1 MERQPHQRGGASPRP
16 SPELSVPAR
25 RDPAGTLRGYVRVA
39 ALGDSL
45 TFGVGDP
52 TSTGYRGWARILTE
66 AIGNDHEVSFC
77 NVARAGATTSDVRS
91 QQLSDALEHRPHLA
105 SLIVGLND
113 TLRSTWDP
121 ARVREDLLHCAGQ
134 LTQGGAVLLTARFH
148 DHGQVLRLPRL
159 LARPLL
165 QRIQVVNDV
174 YDELHQRFGGP
185 RVDLSAHPGVYDREF
200 WTIDRMHP
208 SELGHRALAHEYA
221 EQLLELGLTFEPPG
235 LELDGVPTTRARELR
250 RMCTEGAPWIGR
262 RLRDLAPAATRS
274 AVQRAYRRFA

>member
-1 MERQPHQRGGASPRP
+1 MERQPNQCGGASRRP
-16 SPELSVPAR
+16 SPELLVPAR
-25 RDPAGTLRGYVRVA
+25 RDPAGTLRAYVRVA

-45 TFGVGDP
+45 TLGVGDP
-52 TSTGYRGWARILTE
+52 TTTGYRGWARILTE
-66 AIGNDHEVSFC
+66 AIGNDHEVSLC

-91 QQLSDALEHRPHLA
+91 QQLSDAVEHRPHLA

-121 ARVREDLLHCAGQ
+121 ARVREDLLHCAKQ
-134 LTQGGAVLLTARFH
+134 LTRGSALLLTASFH

-165 QRIQVVNDV
+165 ERIQVVNDV
-174 YDELHQRFGGP
+174 YDELHQRFGGL

-221 EQLLELGLTFEPPG
+221 ERLLELGLTFEPPG
-235 LELDGVPTTRARELR
+235 LDLDGSTPSRRSELR
-250 RMCTEGAPWIGR
+250 RLVKEGAPWLAR
-262 RLRDLAPAATRS
+262 RARDLGPSAAR
-274 AVQRAYRRFA
+274 RALGAA